1 MTSLSPDFMVWGNTG
16 HQKWYKAAFQS
27 TAGHMP
33 QETGSEL
40 PPKPKT
46 KKEAA
51 TMQGPVGPQSPG
63 SIGWSNSVLRTD
75 TDQHKIPSPSCI
87 HDREERLAA
96 QSRCRVVREGFQA
109 ESSWPW
115 RGKPEQKQPSPAAID
130 GYNMRLSGVHRLRH
144 AGSVAQHSP
153 TQRTGSIS
161 IWRARSARH
170 IHRGVPPTTASK

>member
-1 MTSLSPDFMVWGNTG
+1 
-16 HQKWYKAAFQS
+16 
-27 TAGHMP
+27 MP

-40 PPKPKT
+40 APKPKT

-130 GYNMRLSGVHRLRH
+130 GYNMRLSGVHPATACWECRTTLSNSADWVHINMESPECSAYPSR
-144 AGSVAQHSP
+144 SP
-153 TQRTGSIS
+153 TYNSIQVKHGKTE
-161 IWRARSARH
+161 RRQ
-170 IHRGVPPTTASK
+170 P